1 MILPGSWAGVLEPL
15 RPVFARRGTFVL
27 FTVLATGMVAATGRR
42 SVVGMLAGARM
53 AQQISFHAACR
64 FFSCAVWDI
73 DRLGL
78 IVARLIVT
86 RLLGPGEPITVVIDD
101 TLFKRWGRRVHH
113 AFWTHDGAAQGGK
126 KIARGN
132 QWVVAGIVVRLPFAT
147 APVCLPVL
155 LRLWAGKGTTTP
167 VELAAE
173 LLALITAAFGDRQ
186 VHGVGDAAYHGK
198 PLLVA
203 GATWTT
209 RLPANACLFDTAP
222 PRTGRRGRPALKGRK
237 LGRPAALAAAA
248 TNAATNA
255 ATGAATDVGWR
266 TTTVYRYGRTET
278 VALAERAC
286 IWYGSFGNTPGRCV
300 LVRELGSSNAY
311 DLALFTL
318 DPAATP
324 EQVVERYA
332 VRWSIEPANA
342 VGKQQMGVGQARN
355 RVKNAVERTVPFGML
370 IQSLVVIWYTL
381 HGHHPDDALARRL
394 AQPWYQ
400 TKTEPSFEDMITKL
414 RKTLIVARFTPVS
427 PGQPNPD
434 LLHDYALA
442 CAAAAA

>member
-1 MILPGSWAGVLEPL
+1 MIVAGSWAGVLEPC

-27 FTVLATGMVAATGRR
+27 FTVLATGMVATTGRR

-73 DRLGL
+73 DQMGL

-86 RLLGPGEPITVVIDD
+86 RLLDPGEPITVVIDD
-101 TLFKRWGRRVHH
+101 TLFQRWGRHVWQAH
-113 AFWTHDGAAQGGK
+113 WTHDGAAQGGK

-132 QWVVAGIVVRLPFAT
+132 RWVIAGIVVRLPFAT

-155 LRLWAGKGTTTP
+155 LRLWAGKATTTP
-167 VELAAE
+167 VELAAV
-173 LLALITAAFGDRQ
+173 LLGLIVAAFPDRE

-198 PLLVA
+198 PLLVP
-203 GATWTT
+203 GTSWTT
-209 RLPANACLFDTAP
+209 RLPTNAALFATAP

-237 LGRPAALAAAA
+237 LGRPAALATGIAAA
-248 TNAATNA
+248 
-255 ATGAATDVGWR
+255 DWR
-266 TTTVYRYGRTET
+266 TTSVYRYGRTET
-278 VALAERAC
+278 VQVAEVAC
-286 IWYGSFGNTPGRCV
+286 IWYGSFGNRPGRCV
-300 LVRELGSSNAY
+300 LLRELGSSNAY

-318 DPAATP
+318 DPAATG

-370 IQSLVVIWYTL
+370 IQSLVVIWYAL
-381 HGHHPDDALARRL
+381 HGHHPDDASDRRL
-394 AQPWYQ
+394 AQPWYR

-414 RKTLIVARFTPVS
+414 RKALIVARFSPVS
-427 PGQPNPD
+427 PGQPNAD

>member
-1 MILPGSWAGVLEPL
+1 LEPL
-15 RPVFARRGTFVL
+15 RPVFRRRGTFVL
-27 FTVLATGMVAATGRR
+27 FTVLATGMVATVGRR

-53 AQQISFHAACR
+53 GRQISFHAACR
-64 FFSCAVWDI
+64 FFSHAVWDI

-78 IVARLIVT
+78 VVARMVVT
-86 RLLGPGEPITVVIDD
+86 RLLGPGEPVTVVIDD
-101 TLFKRWGRRVHH
+101 TLFKRWGRHVHGAH
-113 AFWTHDGAAQGGK
+113 WTHDGAAQGGK

-132 QWVVAGIVVRLPFAT
+132 RWVVAGIVVRLPFCT

-155 LRLWAGKGTTTP
+155 MRLWAGKGTTTP
-167 VELAAE
+167 VELAAQ
-173 LLALITAAFGDRQ
+173 LLKLITELITAEFPDRD

-209 RLPANACLFDTAP
+209 RLPANACLFDIAP

-237 LGRPAALAAAA
+237 LGRPTALAAAA
-248 TNAATNA
+248 VD
-255 ATGAATDVGWR
+255 GGWR
-266 TTTVYRYGRTET
+266 TISVYRYGRTET
-278 VALAERAC
+278 VQLAERAC

-300 LVRELGSSNAY
+300 LLRELGSTNAY

-318 DPAATP
+318 DPTATGK
-324 EQVVERYA
+324 QVVERYA

-342 VGKQQMGVGQARN
+342 VGKQQVGVGQARN

-370 IQSLVVIWYTL
+370 IQSLVVIWYAL
-381 HGHHPDDALARRL
+381 HGYHPDDVSARRL

-414 RKTLIVARFTPVS
+414 RKALIVARFSPVS
-427 PGQPNPD
+427 PGQPNDD

-442 CAAAAA
+442 CVAAAA